1 MNKIKLL
8 ENIAFWIFV
17 SYTIFHV
24 LILIQVIPFDF
35 VWGGKVTSMDTIYI
49 LESIGFIVML
59 FLSVIMAMKL
69 RWIPTIFSDQIL
81 RRILLFFAFFF
92 LLNTFTNLLAE
103 TNEEKLQAIITLY
116 VAIVLYKSSKQ
127 LKNT

>member
-1 MNKIKLL
+1 MKIL
-8 ENIAFWIFV
+8 EKIAFWVFV
-17 SYTIFHV
+17 FYTIFHV

-69 RWIPTIFSDQIL
+69 RWIPTIFSNQIL

-116 VAIVLYKSSKQ
+116 VAIVLYSSSKQ
-127 LKNT
+127 LKTA